1 MSESPLPT
9 NRLTPSLIS
18 EVEAVRFQS
27 EIQFADE
34 LAGEALA
41 FKAGETWGVP
51 SSDRVRRRL
60 LASHVRLSPNMAPEL
75 FSHCE
80 AAAKALGITKPIEL
94 YQAAGDENAANW
106 ICADTVF
113 ISLQGAMLQQLDR
126 EALIALL
133 GHEFGHHLAHTDSFS
148 QSPRQRAILEASGVA
163 FDSTKPRAIR
173 AIASRLAMAKEF
185 TADRFAVLANGS
197 LDGAARLL
205 MSIVTGLPA
214 ERLRGDVDA
223 YIAQAKALFED
234 GEASQFHTI
243 GSHPEHLLRVYAL
256 SLFVESDLFMRLI
269 GKEGDGRC
277 ISEVDQHLAKLLTAA
292 DEHIF
297 EAENDRT
304 LAPEIQ
310 EFALC
315 AATLLGSSDGE
326 LDEHEAKALEETFS
340 SSVPDWKDLLSRDTA
355 LERFNELLPLAIA
368 GGSSVAVSVFQ
379 ILVHV
384 MLADQQVHI
393 RELETLSSIGRSLR
407 QQALFDYMLSVVTER
422 LRFQIEKSE
431 VELPAPALA
440 PGSNETMAALN
451 SLFAGI
457 ARRGGGSV
465 SLSRLLRISG
475 TPDGEAFPLQTVT
488 GIAEAHCLELDEP
501 LRKTEDRTAYLNQ
514 LLRFR
519 LTQEEQRRRDAAEL
533 AERSGAFG
541 DLQTRDGLLVALKH
555 LRERLISG
563 DGRSPSIRLYRAS
576 SGKHFDLA
584 QLDRAVAARSE
595 RVATLL
601 NESNTIPILSGD
613 EVAQHKTAA
622 ALARSLRDL
631 EREYRARVEE
641 TGAHDFFV
649 GYPFL
654 VGKVGPFFVRA
665 PLVLHPFSLK
675 SSSRGSGS
683 FSLCRR
689 DGDPAMA
696 NQALIRLIFTKKG
709 FSFTEALAAELDTKA
724 AEGAEV
730 LLTAL
735 AQIGLKAEPLSGTV
749 SPFEPMI
756 PQATELLPEG
766 LALSENA
773 VIGFFPQSNSDLLH
787 DYDELLQKLESGGDL
802 EAALNAAC
810 DILPAHYRPLFQP
823 VEHAT
828 AADQP
833 VVYSDPSQ
841 RSAVVAARGTRLL
854 VLDGPPG
861 TGKSQTIVNLA
872 ADTLA
877 HGGKVAIICEK
888 RVALDVVKQRLDA
901 AGLGHLAAV
910 VHDIHDD
917 RKALYTHLADRLE
930 ATDRRT
936 FDPARYHEAKQE
948 ADEIEAM
955 LAARSQLLSTPAPGA
970 GTVARLHTF
979 AANFSTPAIPAPGL
993 EKIEER
999 DLSTLLRVVKELHP
1013 YARLFAPQSLFHS
1026 ANIGGDR
1033 RSLADD
1039 PPEHLKA
1046 IEERLEAAA
1055 KTATLYAEQYAL
1067 HPPIAPEVL
1076 EQSESTL
1083 QRAIELA
1090 QSFCTLPDPEL
1101 PGRLMA
1107 LLSEQ
1112 ATQGASAPL
1121 EQLLDLV
1128 EKHRAA
1134 AETEKERVQWEVSEE
1149 VKTALP
1155 MALRHAGSFFRFLS
1169 GDWRQAARILK
1180 ETLLRYWPEKANEK
1194 LTPAL
1199 IIQIERRVHASV
1211 AWNGSVELFRRLR
1224 LNSRL
1229 PDNAAELYNRLG
1241 DILDCRDHA
1250 SRFAALKPTLATLHL
1265 WPLEP
1270 DAAQPQGG
1278 WGEWIQRVQATLA
1291 LLAAQRAYYHAV
1303 QEASHDFPAINGLAA
1318 AQLQELATA
1327 FHREAPALGRIDRI
1341 AAPLVSQFP
1350 AFYQLLEKITALQ
1363 PEADLAVWNDTVLRS
1378 WAEEKLALA
1387 ETIQPDLRQLDQPIA
1402 LGSIEKA
1409 SERLLSLHQTIAGEE
1424 ALRIAAACDQRGLM
1438 SIPPAQ
1444 PRARRTPEQS
1454 TREDLIRECRKKR
1467 NVTPMRTLVRRMAKH
1482 GLLDV
1487 APIWL
1492 MSPETTAI
1500 LFPRE
1505 PVFDLLI
1512 IDEASQC
1519 TVENGLPVLT
1529 RTRRAVIA
1537 GDDKQMPP
1545 TSFFR
1550 SGGGLEIEH
1559 EEEVEAADT
1568 VSADAFEAES
1578 LLVLARSGCTHTS
1591 LRWHYRSL
1599 YEELIAFSNHSM
1611 YGGSLLTIP
1620 ATRSR
1625 SATPAL
1631 QWIGVENGSW
1641 EKGSNLVEAKR
1652 VVDLLSD
1659 LLARPV
1665 PPTIGVI
1672 TFNIQQ
1678 RRTILNEID
1687 ERRAADPE
1695 FARLFDTAASQE
1707 ALDERPFVK
1716 NLESVQGDERD
1727 AIIFSLGYAPVE
1739 RIRKDGSRTIVVPAR
1754 FGPLGQ
1760 KGGERRLNVAVSRA
1774 KKEII
1779 VVSSFE
1785 PSMLSVA
1792 HTRNDG
1798 PRMFKAFVEFAR
1810 HLGHG
1815 KRIAA
1820 EKILHLVNN
1829 EAQSHR
1835 SPKRM
1840 VETDADLYL
1849 PLHHQIALALE
1860 TRGHKVE
1867 TLIGSSEFRLPVA
1880 VVTPDDTQSYA
1891 LAILCDEGNP
1901 AAQVYEDYVHIPNVL
1916 KHRRWKH
1923 LRVTSR
1929 EWHLQR
1935 DQVLQRISDG
1945 LLAS

>member
-1 MSESPLPT
+1 MSESPLPSGS
-9 NRLTPSLIS
+9 LTPSMDQEI
-18 EVEAVRFQS
+18 EAIRFRS
-27 EIQFADE
+27 EIKFADE
-34 LAGEALA
+34 LVEHAWIARAIMTGEE
-41 FKAGETWGVP
+41 ETWSVP

-60 LASHVRLSPNMAPEL
+60 LASHVRLTPNMAPEL

-80 AAAKALGITKPIEL
+80 HAAKALGITKPIEL

-106 ICADTVF
+106 ICAETVF

-126 EALIALL
+126 DALIALL

-148 QSPRQRAILEASGVA
+148 QSPRQRAILKASSTA
-163 FDSTKPRAIR
+163 FDPTEPRLTR
-173 AIASRLAMAKEF
+173 AVASRLAMAKEF

-214 ERLRGDVDA
+214 ERLRNDVDA

-234 GEASQFHTI
+234 GRASQFHTI

-256 SLFVESDLFMRLI
+256 SLFVESDLFMRLT
-269 GKEGDGRC
+269 GKADKGRC
-277 ISEVDQHLAKLLTAA
+277 ITEIDEHLETLLTAA

-297 EAENDRT
+297 EAENDRA
-304 LAPEIQ
+304 LAPEVQ

-340 SSVPDWKDLLSRDTA
+340 SSVPDWKNLLTPDAA

-384 MLADQQVHI
+384 MLADQQVHL

-407 QQALFDYMLSVVTER
+407 QQALFDYMLSVVTQK
-422 LRFQIEKSE
+422 LRFQIAESE
-431 VELPAPALA
+431 VDLPAPALV

-465 SLSRLLRISG
+465 SLSRLLRILG
-475 TPDGEAFPLQTVT
+475 KPDWEESQLQTVT
-488 GIAEAHCLELDEP
+488 GIAQAHCLELDEP
-501 LRKTEDRTAYLNQ
+501 LRECEERTAYLNQ

-519 LTQEEQRRRDAAEL
+519 LTQQEQYRREAAEL

-541 DLQTRDGLLVALKH
+541 SIQTRDGLLVALKH
-555 LRERLISG
+555 LRERLVSG

-584 QLDRAVAARSE
+584 QLDRAVTARSE
-595 RVATLL
+595 RIATLL
-601 NESNTIPILSGD
+601 NESNTIAILSGD

-622 ALARSLRDL
+622 TLARSLREL

-641 TGAHDFFV
+641 TGAHDFYV

-654 VGKVGPFFVRA
+654 VGKIGRFFVRA
-665 PLVLHPFSLK
+665 PLVLHPFSLR

-683 FSLCRR
+683 FSLYRR

-709 FSFTEALAAELDTKA
+709 FSFTEALANELDAKA
-724 AEGAEV
+724 AEGTEA
-730 LLTAL
+730 LLEAL
-735 AQIGLKAEPLSGTV
+735 TKIGLKAEPLSGSV

-756 PQATELLPEG
+756 SEATELLPEG

-773 VIGFFPQSNSDLLH
+773 VVGFFPQSNSDLLH
-787 DYDELLQKLESGGDL
+787 DYDELLQKLEGGDDL

-823 VEHAT
+823 LEHA
-828 AADQP
+828 AATDQP

-841 RSAVVAARGTRLL
+841 RSAVIAARNTRLL

-861 TGKSQTIVNLA
+861 TGKSQTIVNLV
-872 ADTLA
+872 ADTLV
-877 HGGKVAIICEK
+877 HGGKVAIVCEK
-888 RVALDVVKQRLDA
+888 RVALDVVKQRLDS

-917 RKALYTHLADRLE
+917 RKTLYTHIADRLE
-930 ATDRRT
+930 ATDRRE
-936 FDPARYHEAKQE
+936 FDPTSYHEARQE
-948 ADEIEAM
+948 ADDIELMIAT
-955 LAARSQLLSTPAPGA
+955 RSQLLSTPVPGA
-970 GTVARLHTF
+970 GSVAQLHTF
-979 AANFSTPAIPAPGL
+979 AANFSTPAVPAPGL
-993 EKIEER
+993 EQIEEK
-999 DLSTLLRVVKELHP
+999 DLPTLLRMVKELHP

-1026 ANIGGDR
+1026 NNLGGNR

-1039 PPEHLKA
+1039 TPDHLKA
-1046 IEERLEAAA
+1046 IGERLEMTA
-1055 KTATLYAEQYAL
+1055 KTAAFYADQYAT
-1067 HPPIAPEVL
+1067 HPSIAPEML
-1076 EQSESTL
+1076 EQSEQPL
-1083 QRAIELA
+1083 QRAVERA
-1090 QSFCTLPDPEL
+1090 QTFCTLSDPEL
-1101 PGRLMA
+1101 PGRLMIF
-1107 LLSEQ
+1107 LSEEV
-1112 ATQGASAPL
+1112 TEGASSSL
-1121 EQLLDLV
+1121 EQILDLI

-1134 AETEKERVQWEVSEE
+1134 AEAEKERVQWEVSPEL
-1149 VKTALP
+1149 TAALP
-1155 MALRHAGSFFRFLS
+1155 VALRHAGSFFRFLS
-1169 GDWRQAARILK
+1169 AEWRNASRILK

-1194 LTPAL
+1194 LTTAL
-1199 IIQIERRVHASV
+1199 IIQIERRAHASGV
-1211 AWNGSVELFRRLR
+1211 WNGSAELFRRLR

-1229 PDNAAELYNRLG
+1229 PGNAAELYERLG
-1241 DILDCRDHA
+1241 EILDCRDNA
-1250 SRFAALKPTLATLHL
+1250 GRFAALKSTLTLLHL

-1270 DAAQPQGG
+1270 QATEPQGG
-1278 WGEWIQRVQATLA
+1278 WGEWIKRAQAALA
-1291 LLAAQRAYYHAV
+1291 LLAAQRAYYIAV
-1303 QEASHDFPAINGLAA
+1303 QEASRDFPQINELTA
-1318 AQLQELATA
+1318 AQLHELIEA
-1327 FHREAPALGRIDRI
+1327 FRREAPALHAIDRI
-1341 AAPLVSQFP
+1341 AAPLVLQFP
-1350 AFYQLLEKITALQ
+1350 TLPQLLENLAAVHPEGAL
-1363 PEADLAVWNDTVLRS
+1363 PVWNDTVLRS
-1378 WAEEKLALA
+1378 WAEGKLALA
-1387 ETIQPDLRQLDQPIA
+1387 ETTHPALRQLDQPIS
-1402 LGSIEKA
+1402 LGSIENA
-1409 SERLLSLHQTIAGEE
+1409 SERLLTLHQTIAQEE

-1438 SIPPAQ
+1438 SISPAQ
-1444 PRARRTPEQS
+1444 PRARRTPEQ
-1454 TREDLIRECRKKR
+1454 TAREDLIRECRKKR
-1467 NVTPMRTLVRRMAKH
+1467 NVTPMRTLVRRMAKS

-1487 APIWL
+1487 TPIWL
-1492 MSPETTAI
+1492 MSPETTTI

-1529 RTRRAVIA
+1529 RAQRAVVA

-1550 SGGGLEIEH
+1550 SGAGLEIEQ
-1559 EEEVEAADT
+1559 EEEESLET

-1591 LRWHYRSL
+1591 LRWHYRAL

-1625 SATPAL
+1625 SAAPAL
-1631 QWIGVENGSW
+1631 QWIKVEEGTW
-1641 EKGSNLVEAKR
+1641 DKGSNLLEAKR
-1652 VVDLLSD
+1652 VVDLLCD
-1659 LLARPV
+1659 LLARPI
-1665 PPTIGVI
+1665 PPSIGVI

-1687 ERRAADPE
+1687 ERRAADSE
-1695 FARLFDTAASQE
+1695 FARLYDTAASLE

-1727 AIIFSLGYAPVE
+1727 VIIFSLGYAPVE

-1829 EAQSHR
+1829 EAQSYR
-1835 SPKRM
+1835 NPGKP
-1840 VETDADLYL
+1840 ADPGTELRL

-1860 TRGHKVE
+1860 T
-1867 TLIGSSEFRLPVA
+1867 
-1880 VVTPDDTQSYA
+1880 
-1891 LAILCDEGNP
+1891 
-1901 AAQVYEDYVHIPNVL
+1901 
-1916 KHRRWKH
+1916 
-1923 LRVTSR
+1923 
-1929 EWHLQR
+1929 
-1935 DQVLQRISDG
+1935 
-1945 LLAS
+1945 